1 MPPKPARK
9 AEARP
14 QSRRTAAQAAS
25 ITLNEIINKL
35 NHIKQNNTRINIPK
49 SE

>member
-1 MPPKPARK
+1 LLAVHA

-35 NHIKQNNTRINIPK
+35 TTLNKTTH
-49 SE
+49 E